1 MGFFRFRKKTE
12 SIEEINRR
20 DLEEDFPSPEASYKV
35 RDPYR
40 EHAWVNIAVGL
51 LMRNIGRARFEVRRD
66 DKKAEDSK
74 AARLFREPNPRMTCF
89 DLWKETAAWWSLEG
103 EAFWYFGE
111 EYGAGIP
118 DEIYV
123 LNPRQMSAEIND
135 GKVTRWI
142 YSGSDGDTFTILPD
156 EIVHFREWN
165 PWNAVRG
172 VCPLV
177 SLAMEI
183 EQDIL
188 AGKANTDLL
197 KEGGIPKG
205 LLKTDQIIRD
215 EEADQIERRWEA
227 KYGRGS
233 KRKVAVIGKGTSYQP
248 LTLSPDVMKLYD
260 IKRWNQYTILAK
272 YGIPPRVA
280 NIHDVR
286 TSLSG
291 TDTREQHAAFW
302 KYTLIPMLENFEQ
315 IVEVQFF
322 RRFHLK
328 ERGHFNLSMIPELQ
342 ESEDEQ
348 SNRDIAEIKIGL
360 KTINDVLRE
369 RGLPEKVWGDTW
381 WRPVDVAD
389 VKEKKLNE
397 NSE

>member
-1 MGFFRFRKKTE
+1 MRRKTE
-12 SIEEINRR
+12 SMETINQR
-20 DLEEDFPSPEASYKV
+20 DIQEDFPSPEATYRV

-51 LMRNIGRARFEVRRD
+51 LMRNIGRAHFEIKRD
-66 DKKAEDSK
+66 EKKVEDGK

-89 DLWKETAAWWSLEG
+89 DLWKETAAWWCLEG
-103 EAFWYFGE
+103 EAFWFFGE

-123 LNPRQMSAEIND
+123 LNPRRMSAEIRD
-135 GKVTRWI
+135 GRVSRWI
-142 YSGSDGDTFTILPD
+142 YSGSEGETFTILPD

-165 PWNAVRG
+165 PWNTYRG

-183 EQDIL
+183 EQDVL

-205 LLKTDQIIRD
+205 LLKTDQTIRE
-215 EEADQIERRWEA
+215 EEADLIEKRWEA

-286 TSLSG
+286 SSLSG

-328 ERGHFNLSMIPELQ
+328 ERGYFNLSMIPELQ

-369 RGLPEKVWGDTW
+369 RGLPEKAWGDTW
-381 WRPVDVAD
+381 WRPSDVAD
-389 VKEKKLNE
+389 VRNQKVE
-397 NSE
+397 

>member
-1 MGFFRFRKKTE
+1 MGFFQWLKAKTQSME
-12 SIEEINRR
+12 DINRE
-20 DLEEDFPSPEASYKV
+20 DLAEDFPSPDGTAKV
-35 RDPYR
+35 RDPYL

-51 LMRNIGRARFEVRRD
+51 LMRNVGRAHFVIENNG
-66 DKKAEDSK
+66 KKTEDSK
-74 AARLFREPNPRMTCF
+74 AAKLFREPNPRMTCF

-111 EYGAGIP
+111 EYSAGLP
-118 DEIYV
+118 TEIYV
-123 LNPRQMSAEIND
+123 LNPRHMSALIND
-135 GKVTRWI
+135 GTVTRWI
-142 YSGSDGDTFTILPD
+142 YSGSDGESFTILPD

-165 PWNAVRG
+165 PWNQYRG

-177 SLAMEI
+177 SLGMEI

-188 AGKANTDLL
+188 AGKANSDLL

-215 EEADQIERRWEA
+215 EEADQIEKRWEA

-260 IKRWNQYTILAK
+260 IKKWNLYTILAK

-280 NIHDVR
+280 NIQDVR
-286 TSLSG
+286 SSLSG

-302 KYTLIPMLENFEQ
+302 KYTLIPLLENFEQ

-328 ERGHFNLSMIPELQ
+328 EKGCFDLSMIPELQ

-348 SNRDIAEIKIGL
+348 SNRDIAEIQAGL

-369 RGLPEKVWGDTW
+369 RGLPEKEWGDTW
-381 WRPVDVAD
+381 WKPAGVAD
-389 VKEKKLNE
+389 VRQKV
-397 NSE
+397 

>member
-1 MGFFRFRKKTE
+1 MRRKTE
-12 SIEEINRR
+12 SMETINQR
-20 DLEEDFPSPEASYKV
+20 DIQEDFPSPEAAYRVS
-35 RDPYR
+35 DPYR

-51 LMRNIGRARFEVRRD
+51 LMRNIGRAHFEIKRD
-66 DKKAEDSK
+66 EKKVEDGK

-89 DLWKETAAWWSLEG
+89 DLWKETAAWWCLEG
-103 EAFWYFGE
+103 EAFWFFGE

-123 LNPRQMSAEIND
+123 LNPRRMSAEIRD
-135 GKVTRWI
+135 GRVSRWI
-142 YSGSDGDTFTILPD
+142 YTGSEGETFTILPD

-165 PWNAVRG
+165 PWNTYRG

-183 EQDIL
+183 EQDVL

-205 LLKTDQIIRD
+205 LLKTDQTIRE
-215 EEADQIERRWEA
+215 EEADLIEKRWEA

-286 TSLSG
+286 SSLSG

-328 ERGHFNLSMIPELQ
+328 ERGYFNLSMIPELQ

-369 RGLPEKVWGDTW
+369 RGLPEKAWGDTW
-381 WRPVDVAD
+381 WRPSDVAD
-389 VKEKKLNE
+389 VRNQKVE
-397 NSE
+397 